1 MKNILKLGLLACLVT
16 AFVFAGCKK
25 DDDDENTGTEN
36 ILPKKVTKIVE
47 TIEYTF
53 DDDLEN
59 RIYNYNY
66 YFDENGKLIKDE
78 YFRNGELKES
88 TTYQYTENSIKYDDA
103 TCRVEKGRISQL
115 DYDGGTV
122 TFSYSAEGFLSSY
135 SYTDESEG
143 KTYTSELKYTYEN
156 GNIVKIEN
164 NEDGDSYIVEYSY
177 GNTLNNLNV
186 DLFFIYEDMLPFTGY
201 FGKRV
206 NNLPSSMV
214 GKSIEDGKTEVDKT
228 TTFTYIYDGEY
239 LTKIEESQGNDKRTY
254 EIFY

>member
-1 MKNILKLGLLACLVT
+1 MKKLLNYGMIACLMA

-25 DDDDENTGTEN
+25 DDDDENAETVNT
-36 ILPKKVTKIVE
+36 LPKKVTKIVE
-47 TIEYTF
+47 TIEYIF
-53 DDDLEN
+53 DET
-59 RIYNYNY
+59 IETSIYNY
-66 YFDENGKLIKDE
+66 YFDENGRLTKDE

-88 TTYQYTENSIKYDDA
+88 DTYQYTENSIKYDDV
-103 TCRVEKGRISQL
+103 TCSVEKGRISQL
-115 DYDGGTV
+115 AHDNQLV
-122 TFSYSAEGFLSSY
+122 KFNYSADGYLLSY
-135 SYTDESEG
+135 SYSHKYEG
-143 KTYTSELKYTYEN
+143 KTYTSDLKYTYEN

-164 NEDGDSYIVEYSY
+164 DEYGDLYIVEYSY

-186 DLFFIYEDMLPFTGY
+186 DLFFIYEDMMPFTGY

-206 NNLPSSMV
+206 KNLPSSMV

-239 LTKIEESQGNDKRTY
+239 LTKIEESQDDGDKITY